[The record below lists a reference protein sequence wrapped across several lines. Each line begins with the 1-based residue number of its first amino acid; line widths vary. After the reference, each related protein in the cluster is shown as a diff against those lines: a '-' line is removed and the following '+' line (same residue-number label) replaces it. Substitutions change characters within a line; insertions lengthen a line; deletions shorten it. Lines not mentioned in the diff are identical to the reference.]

1 MDFQLYSLG
10 AALVFHEIFFPESST
25 AMALILAMGTYGAGY
40 VARIVGAFIFGKMG
54 DRIGRKKVLFI
65 TITMMGICTT
75 LIGVLPTYA
84 QIGVFAPILLV
95 TLRIIQGLG
104 AGAEISGAGTMLA
117 EYAPKGKRGII
128 SSFVAMGTNCGTLS
142 ATAIW
147 AFMFFILSKE
157 ELLAW
162 GWRIPFLASVVVM
175 VFAIWLRMN
184 LKESPVFEK
193 VNDSN
198 QPTAKPAPAGS
209 MFQSK
214 SFWLATGLR
223 FGQAGNSGLIQTF
236 LAGYL
241 VQTLLFNKAI
251 PTDAL
256 MISSILGFMTIP
268 FLGWLSDK
276 IGRRIPYIIMNT
288 SAIVLAWPM
297 LSIIVDKSYAP
308 STIMVALIVIHNCAV
323 LGLFALENTEHFSD
337 WGYYEVNLIG
347 GEQQI
352 ADLQQQDNL
361 YTVAEMSADVWT
373 ARVVGVVKKALH
385 VQIDGLETVLAAM
398 CEPQIAI
405 VSLTITEKGYFHS
418 PATGQ
423 LMLDHPMVAADVQ
436 NPHQPKTATGV
447 IVEALARRKAAGLP
461 AFTVMSCDNM
471 PENGHVMRD
480 VVTSYAQA
488 VDVKLA
494 QWIEDN
500 VTFPSTMVDR
510 IVPAVTE
517 DTLAKIEQ
525 LTGVR
530 DPAGV
535 ACEPFR
541 QWVIEDNFVAGRPEW
556 EKAGAELVSDVL
568 PYEEMK
574 LRMLNGSH
582 SFLAYLGYLAGYQHI
597 NDCMEDEHYRY
608 AAYGLMLQEQAPTLK
623 VQGVDL
629 QDYANRLIARY
640 SNPALRHRTW
650 QIAMDGSQK
659 LPQRMLDSVRWH
671 LAHDSKFDLL
681 ALGVA
686 GWMRYVGGVDE
697 QGNPIEISDP
707 LLPVIQKAVQ
717 SSAEGKARVQSLLAI
732 KAIFGDDLP
741 DNSLFT
747 ARVTETYLS
756 LLAHGAK
763 ATVAKYSVK

>member
-1 MDFQLYSLG
+1 MTIEKHERSTKDLVKAAVSGWLGTALEFMDFQLYSLG

-104 AGAEISGAGTMLA
+104 AGAEISGAGTM
-117 EYAPKGKRGII
+117 
-128 SSFVAMGTNCGTLS
+128 
-142 ATAIW
+142 
-147 AFMFFILSKE
+147 
-157 ELLAW
+157 LAW

-323 LGLFALENTEHFSD
+323 LGLFALENITMAEMFGCKNRFTRMAISK
-337 WGYYEVNLIG
+337 EIG
-347 GEQQI
+347 GLI
-352 ADLQQQDNL
+352 A
-361 YTVAEMSADVWT
+361 S
-373 ARVVGVVKKALH
+373 GFGP
-385 VQIDGLETVLAAM
+385 ILAGIFCTM
-398 CEPQIAI
+398 TESWYPIAI
-405 VSLTITEKGYFHS
+405 MIMAYS
-418 PATGQ
+418 
-423 LMLDHPMVAADVQ
+423 
-436 NPHQPKTATGV
+436 V
-447 IVEALARRKAAGLP
+447 IGLISALK
-461 AFTVMSCDNM
+461 M
-471 PENGHVMRD
+471 PEVKDRDLSALEDAAEDQPHVVRA
-480 VVTSYAQA
+480 AQ
-488 VDVKLA
+488 
-494 QWIEDN
+494 
-500 VTFPSTMVDR
+500 PSR
-510 IVPAVTE
+510 
-517 DTLAKIEQ
+517 
-525 LTGVR
+525 
-530 DPAGV
+530 
-535 ACEPFR
+535 
-541 QWVIEDNFVAGRPEW
+541 
-556 EKAGAELVSDVL
+556 
-568 PYEEMK
+568 
-574 LRMLNGSH
+574 
-582 SFLAYLGYLAGYQHI
+582 
-597 NDCMEDEHYRY
+597 
-608 AAYGLMLQEQAPTLK
+608 
-623 VQGVDL
+623 
-629 QDYANRLIARY
+629 
-640 SNPALRHRTW
+640 
-650 QIAMDGSQK
+650 
-659 LPQRMLDSVRWH
+659 
-671 LAHDSKFDLL
+671 
-681 ALGVA
+681 
-686 GWMRYVGGVDE
+686 
-697 QGNPIEISDP
+697 
-707 LLPVIQKAVQ
+707 
-717 SSAEGKARVQSLLAI
+717 SL
-732 KAIFGDDLP
+732 
-741 DNSLFT
+741 
-747 ARVTETYLS
+747 
-756 LLAHGAK
+756 
-763 ATVAKYSVK
+763 